1 MLWLSFR
8 WSERFESIHVLL
20 EFLASRVDIHGFPA
34 GILFRSQGEV
44 QEQDSEIYTSA
55 LYHFGFGYGSR
66 GLGSVWK
73 KSLWG
78 KVCSDCCCH
87 FVLAVI

>member
-8 WSERFESIHVLL
+8 WSRRFESVHVLL
-20 EFLASRVDIHGFPA
+20 EFLASRVDIHGFPT
-34 GILFRSQGEV
+34 GIFLRSQGEV

-66 GLGSVWK
+66 GLGAVW
-73 KSLWG
+73 
-78 KVCSDCCCH
+78 
-87 FVLAVI
+87 